1 MLIAL
6 TVLLASCGQSSQ
18 RYLANKSERVYLKV
32 PRDWNDVGFTADD
45 ADRLEA
51 KTSQATL
58 VWRVAASA
66 DPEATPASADA
77 DYPLVFMAVYQL
89 DGELNQNMSASL
101 ARVAGSST
109 GFDPVL
115 PSDSSQSS
123 LVEVLDYRPLSFKDM
138 NGTRVVFRSR
148 ASSDTDYQLVY
159 DLSTAYDSHNFR
171 LYVMQVGCNVKCYE
185 NNTDAIDTVANS
197 WLVNP

>member
-1 MLIAL
+1 MLIAASSL
-6 TVLLASCGQSSQ
+6 IVSCGQPSQ
-18 RYLANKSERVYLKV
+18 RYLANKTERVYLKV
-32 PRDWNDVGFTADD
+32 PRDWNDVTFTNDD
-45 ADRLEA
+45 TDRLEA

-58 VWRVAASA
+58 LWRVAASA
-66 DPEATPASADA
+66 DPEATPTSADA
-77 DYPLVFMAVYQL
+77 DFPLVFMAVYQL

-101 ARVAGSST
+101 ARVAGSPT

-115 PSDSSQSS
+115 PSDSSESA
-123 LVEVLDYRPLSFKDM
+123 LVEVLDYSPLSFNDM

-148 ASSDTDYQLVY
+148 TTSDTDYQLVY

-171 LYVMQVGCNVKCYE
+171 LYVMQVGCSIECYE
-185 NNTDAIDTVANS
+185 DNSETISTVADS

>member
-1 MLIAL
+1 MLIAASSL
-6 TVLLASCGQSSQ
+6 IVSCGQPSQ
-18 RYLANKSERVYLKV
+18 RYLANKTERVYLKV
-32 PRDWNDVGFTADD
+32 PRDWNDVTFTNDD
-45 ADRLEA
+45 TDRLEA

-58 VWRVAASA
+58 LWRVAASA

-77 DYPLVFMAVYQL
+77 DFPLLFMAVYQL

-101 ARVAGSST
+101 ARVAGSPT

-115 PSDSSQSS
+115 PSDSSESA
-123 LVEVLDYRPLSFKDM
+123 LVEVLDYGPLSFNDM

-148 ASSDTDYQLVY
+148 TSSTTDYQLVY

-171 LYVMQVGCNVKCYE
+171 LYVMQVGCSIECYE
-185 NNTDAIDTVANS
+185 NNSETISTVADS

>member
-1 MLIAL
+1 MLIAASSL
-6 TVLLASCGQSSQ
+6 IVSCGQPSQ
-18 RYLANKSERVYLKV
+18 RYLANKTERVYLKV
-32 PRDWNDVGFTADD
+32 PRDWNDVTFTNDD
-45 ADRLEA
+45 TDRLEA

-58 VWRVAASA
+58 LWRVAASA

-77 DYPLVFMAVYQL
+77 DFPLLFMAVYQL

-101 ARVAGSST
+101 ARVAGSPT

-115 PSDSSQSS
+115 PSDSSESA
-123 LVEVLDYRPLSFKDM
+123 LVEVLDYGPLSFNDM

-148 ASSDTDYQLVY
+148 TSSTTDYQLVY

-171 LYVMQVGCNVKCYE
+171 LYVMQVGCSIECYE
-185 NNTDAIDTVANS
+185 DNSETISTVADS

>member
-1 MLIAL
+1 MLIAASSL
-6 TVLLASCGQSSQ
+6 IVSCGQPSQ
-18 RYLANKSERVYLKV
+18 RYLANKTERVYLKV
-32 PRDWNDVGFTADD
+32 PRDWNDVTFTNDD
-45 ADRLEA
+45 TDRLEA

-58 VWRVAASA
+58 LWRVAASA

-77 DYPLVFMAVYQL
+77 DFPLLFMAVYQL

-101 ARVAGSST
+101 ARVAGSPT

-115 PSDSSQSS
+115 PSDSSESA
-123 LVEVLDYRPLSFKDM
+123 LVEVLDYSPLSFNDM

-148 ASSDTDYQLVY
+148 SSSATDYQLVY

-171 LYVMQVGCNVKCYE
+171 LYVMQVGCSIECYE
-185 NNTDAIDTVANS
+185 NNSETISTVADS